1 MINGTEAIT
10 SAALATALDVASLRH
25 QAIASNIANA
35 HTVGYVPQQ
44 VGFDAHWEQAQR
56 VLREGGTLDAAAVAS
71 LGVQL
76 RPVLDTNGQPAEVRL
91 DAEVAAL
98 ASNNLQYQALVK
110 GLSRHMSLLMSAAS
124 DGKK

>member
-10 SAALATALDVASLRH
+10 TAALAAALDAASLRH

-35 HTVGYVPQQ
+35 HTPGYVPQQ

-56 VLREGGTLDAAAVAS
+56 ALSEGGRLDAGMVAA
-71 LGVQL
+71 LGVRL
-76 RPVLDTNGQPAEVRL
+76 RPMLDAGGQPMEVRL
-91 DAEVAAL
+91 DAEVASL
-98 ASNNLQYQALVK
+98 AGNNLQYQALVK
-110 GLSRHMSLLMSAAS
+110 GLSRHMSMLMSAAS